1 MIEIPVDRLSA
12 EVLNA
17 VIEEFILREGTDYG
31 VQEAGM
37 DNKIAQVHR
46 QLTKGDVLITFD
58 PATENC
64 TLLTKNQFRRY
75 ISEQNA
81 ENSEEKNETKSAGTA
96 ERLSSK
102 SRASA
107 SASASAYED
116 YSQDPGS
123 NFD

>member
-1 MIEIPVDRLSA
+1 
-12 EVLNA
+12 
-17 VIEEFILREGTDYG
+17 
-31 VQEAGM
+31 M

-64 TLLTKNQFRRY
+64 TLLTKNQFQRY

>member
-46 QLTKGDVLITFD
+46 QLTKGDVMITFD

-64 TLLTKNQFRRY
+64 TLLTNNQFQRY
-75 ISEQNA
+75 ISEQSA
-81 ENSEEKNETKSAGTA
+81 ENSEENNESKSAGTA

-102 SRASA
+102 CRA